1 MHYSIVLPL
10 VSVPKLTH
18 TRIHTPT
25 HKQRHLKKEVMAAGF
40 GWQTFLLD
48 LRDCCSAL
56 DAVAVVAVVVIVI
69 VIITALAKVVV
80 VVLAFIDLPPH

>member
-1 MHYSIVLPL
+1 MYRN
-10 VSVPKLTH
+10 TH
-18 TRIHTPT
+18 THTLAHTPT
-25 HKQRHLKKEVMAAGF
+25 ETSQKGSDGGGF

-56 DAVAVVAVVVIVI
+56 DAVAVVVIVI

-80 VVLAFIDLPPH
+80 LAFIDLPPH